1 MVSKKC
7 LSQTVDYTAEV
18 ITTYFKIRLYEY
30 TRQMHSSNSCA
41 EEFEILVRIIFSL
54 SYDGPRQAVINYDAN
69 SELAVSL
76 YEATNHPSDQLRRL
90 VPRLTPVL
98 SGLILFVNSFN

>member
-1 MVSKKC
+1 MKC

-30 TRQMHSSNSCA
+30 TRQMHSSNSC

-54 SYDGPRQAVINYDAN
+54 SSRQAVINYDAN
-69 SELAVSL
+69 S
-76 YEATNHPSDQLRRL
+76 
-90 VPRLTPVL
+90 
-98 SGLILFVNSFN
+98 